1 MSQEDFQQLLK
12 RGIAEADRGNHMI
25 ALLHLENA
33 SRLGSSPLLSS
44 YLGYCI
50 SIERR
55 EFKPGVALC
64 NEALRLEPDQPL
76 HYLNLG
82 RIYLAANQKAQA
94 IKILRK
100 GLKYGRSPQIVKTLK
115 HLGIRNREVFPSLSR
130 QHLLNRLFGRLFHRL
145 GLR

>member
-12 RGIAEADRGNHMI
+12 RGIAETDKGHTMI

-33 SRLGSSPLLSS
+33 ARLGSSPLLSS

-50 SIERR
+50 ATERR

-64 NEALRLEPDQPL
+64 NEALRLEPQQPL

-100 GLKYGRSPQIVKTLK
+100 GLKSGRHPLIVKTLK
-115 HLGIRNREVFPSLSR
+115 QLGIRHREIFPSLSR
-130 QHLLNRLFGRLFHRL
+130 HHLLNRLFGRLFHRL